1 MTNTIVI
8 TGTPCTGKTRLAKLL
23 SKKIKGS
30 VLISANDVAKKGF
43 VIGKDKRGSFIID
56 LKGLEKALNKIVS
69 ERKYGTVII
78 EGHLLCDIKIKNA
91 KAIVLREHLE
101 ALMHRQEKRKYA
113 KEKILENIV
122 AEATDYC
129 GQHAE
134 EHYKEVY
141 ELLSSGRSLYKKA
154 LSIANGTCRGKQNER
169 NKQKEQRIELLGE
182 LFDIMKKERRFAI

>member
-8 TGTPCTGKTRLAKLL
+8 TGTPCTGKTRLAELL
-23 SKKIKGS
+23 NKKIKGS
-30 VLISANDVAKKGF
+30 VLISANSVAKKGF
-43 VIGKDKRGSFIID
+43 VIGKDKHGSFIID

-78 EGHLLCDIKIKNA
+78 EGHLLCDIRIRNA

-134 EHYKEVY
+134 KHYKDVY
-141 ELLSSGRSLYKKA
+141 ELLSSSRSLYKNA
-154 LSIANGTCRGKQNER
+154 LRIANGAYRSKQNKQ
-169 NKQKEQRIELLGE
+169 NKQRIELLGE
-182 LFDIMKKERRFAI
+182 LLKIMKKERRFAI